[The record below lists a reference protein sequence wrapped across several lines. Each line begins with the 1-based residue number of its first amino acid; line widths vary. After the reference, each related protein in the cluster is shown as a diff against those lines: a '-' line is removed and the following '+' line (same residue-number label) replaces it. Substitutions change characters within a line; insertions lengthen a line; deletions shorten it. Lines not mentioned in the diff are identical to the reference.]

1 MIKREEPME
10 TLKVGELKANFSSIL
25 KKIEAGKDI
34 IICYGKKNEK
44 VAVLMP
50 YKHYRNKTPRPLGI
64 LKGKATMTIR
74 PDFSMTDEDLLV
86 S

>member
-1 MIKREEPME
+1 MIKSEDPME
-10 TLKVGELKANFSSIL
+10 TFKVGELKANFSSIL

-50 YKHYRNKTPRPLGI
+50 Y
-64 LKGKATMTIR
+64 
-74 PDFSMTDEDLLV
+74 
-86 S
+86 